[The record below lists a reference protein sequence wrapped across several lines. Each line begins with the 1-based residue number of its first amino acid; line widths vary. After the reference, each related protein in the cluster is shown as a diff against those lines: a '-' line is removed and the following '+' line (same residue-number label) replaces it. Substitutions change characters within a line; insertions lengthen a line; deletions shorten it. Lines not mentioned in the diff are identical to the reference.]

1 MDAESYDVLNGILA
15 SRYSCRAYLD
25 REVDR
30 HVLEKIV
37 ESAQRT
43 PSWCNTQPWQL
54 LVTSK
59 SQTERLRLTLGEAA
73 ESDVMQPDLP
83 FPARYAGVFDQRRKE
98 CGWQL
103 YESVGI
109 AKGDRQAS
117 ALQNRRNFDFF
128 GAPHVAIVTTEED
141 LGVYGVLD
149 CGAFVSVFMLVARS
163 LGVASIAQAAIA
175 GHSPVLRRHFC
186 LPPNRLIVCSIS
198 FGYEDPAHP
207 ANNFRT
213 RRAGT
218 DDVIK
223 YYR

>member
-1 MDAESYDVLNGILA
+1 MDVESYDVLNEILV

-25 REVDR
+25 KEVDR

-59 SQTERLRLTLGEAA
+59 LQTERLRLALGEAA
-73 ESDVMQPDLP
+73 ESDMMQPDLP

-109 AKGDRQAS
+109 QRGDRQAS
-117 ALQNRRNFDFF
+117 AIQSRKNFDFF

-175 GHSPVLRRHFC
+175 GYSPVLRRHFR
-186 LPPNRLIVCSIS
+186 LPPNRQVVCAIS

-213 RRAGT
+213 RRAGMG
-218 DDVIK
+218 DVIK
-223 YYR
+223 YYG

>member
-1 MDAESYDVLNGILA
+1 MDARSHDVLNGLLA

-30 HVLEKIV
+30 HLLEKIV

-54 LVTSK
+54 LVTSG
-59 SQTERLRLTLGEAA
+59 SQTERLRLVLGEAA
-73 ESDVMQPDLP
+73 RNEVMQPDLP

-109 AKGDRQAS
+109 ARGDRQAS
-117 ALQNRRNFDFF
+117 AMQGMRNFDFF

-175 GHSPVLRRHFC
+175 GYSPVLRRYFD
-186 LPPNRLIVCSIS
+186 LPPNRRIVCAIS

-207 ANNFRT
+207 VNKFRT
-213 RRAGT
+213 RRAETG
-218 DDVIK
+218 DVVK
-223 YYR
+223 YYS